1 MKQPN
6 ENVASALTRRH
17 FALWMTASG
26 LTACGGGGSGEAPA
40 PAPSA
45 PGPSSVSL
53 LAGGLGGSGFLAGT
67 GTQARLPSKLI
78 GPAFTRQGH
87 LWFTGEHLDVQRI
100 GKVSPEGT
108 LTYRAAQ
115 SGLLFAGGGVVD
127 EQDRY
132 LVAIPSAGLGPV
144 HVIYAV
150 EGDSLQIV
158 AGRVTTPTQPD
169 VMQDGKGPAAQ
180 ICRFE
185 SAVLG
190 GDGLVY
196 FLDRPLASAQ
206 WTLRTLAPDGTVTSL
221 LPAPNGSRLL
231 VSPTGAVR
239 RFTDPDSRVEWAELA
254 KPAPGVYAWTVL
266 PSNWPSGSA
275 VPLAPVKGSSDRYW
289 GYDAGTRTVAHYAL
303 DGTRQN
309 ARELPGQ
316 LEVAASNPAT
326 GHLAVRIHRDLGAPE
341 SWHYP
346 AELYLLD
353 PSQAPTAPLSAWVGQ
368 PDQLGYADGAGDAAR
383 FDFTYGAYAISEG
396 SGSLFLAVGAGTT
409 YGAAAPPVRSV
420 APSGQ
425 VASTA
430 LPYRRS
436 GLLAIAYG
444 YLLTYDR
451 VTNTVLRTP
460 KNGSGTAWEPWVQSP
475 VFAGYGGLQVL
486 RPDTTGLLWF
496 ATRTLPAGGGG
507 GSNPTGEGTSLIGT
521 ISATGQ
527 VQVLLGDPQQVYSAA
542 NYPPLAQRPWYLD
555 ITDIAFEGTASPVS
569 WVLCNRTVLT
579 SQGEFERYAPELV
592 RLEGATRQAFAL
604 PGLDTQ
610 RRELMPYQ
618 QLCVLPSRPGQVFL
632 SGPCGVYR
640 WTVAKGLELVAG
652 QADPTPGGVRL
663 GSLPASL
670 NLVKFISPG
679 PDANSLYVGSENS
692 VLVLRLNLPA

>member
-1 MKQPN
+1 M
-6 ENVASALTRRH
+6 
-17 FALWMTASG
+17 
-26 LTACGGGGSGEAPA
+26 
-40 PAPSA
+40 
-45 PGPSSVSL
+45 
-53 LAGGLGGSGFLAGT
+53 AGT
-67 GTQARLPSKLI
+67 GTQARLPVMLI
-78 GPAFTRQGH
+78 GPAFSSQGD
-87 LWFTGEHLDVQRI
+87 LWFAGEHLDVQRI
-100 GKVSPEGT
+100 GKVSPDGA
-108 LTYRAAQ
+108 LTYRPAQ
-115 SGLLFAGGGVVD
+115 AELPFAVAGVVD
-127 EQDRY
+127 AHNRY

-185 SAVLG
+185 SSVLG

-239 RFTDPDSRVEWAELA
+239 RFTDAESRVEWAELA
-254 KPAPGVYAWTVL
+254 KPASGVYAWNVL
-266 PSNWPSGSA
+266 PSSWPSGSA
-275 VPLAPVKGSSDRYW
+275 VPLAPVKGSADRYW
-289 GYDAGTRTVAHYAL
+289 GYDAAAKTLAHYAL

-309 ARELPGQ
+309 ARQLPGAP
-316 LEVAASNPAT
+316 EAAAVNPAT
-326 GHLAVRIHRDLGAPE
+326 GHIALSIRRDLPGAPL
-341 SWHYP
+341 YP

-353 PSQAPTAPLSAWVGQ
+353 PSQPPTAPLSAWVGL
-368 PDQLGYADGAGDAAR
+368 PDQLGHADGVGDAAR
-383 FDFTYGAYAISEG
+383 FDFTGGAHAVSEG
-396 SGSLFLAVGAGTT
+396 TGPLFVAVGAGTT
-409 YGAAAPPVRSV
+409 YGGAAPPVRTV

-425 VASTA
+425 VTSTT
-430 LPYRRS
+430 LPYRRT
-436 GLLAIAYG
+436 GLLAIVYG

-451 VTNTVLRTP
+451 ATNTVLRTP
-460 KNGSGTAWEPWVQSP
+460 KNGGGAVWEPWVKSP
-475 VFAGYGGLQVL
+475 LFAGYGGLQVL

-507 GSNPTGEGTSLIGT
+507 GSYPPGEGTSLIGT

-579 SQGEFERYAPELV
+579 SQGQFERYAPELV

-604 PGLDTQ
+604 PGLDIQ
-610 RRELMPYQ
+610 RSELMPYQ

-632 SGPCGVYR
+632 SSPCGVYR

-663 GSLPASL
+663 GALPASL

-692 VLVLRLNLPA
+692 VLRLTLPA

>member
-1 MKQPN
+1 MKQPS
-6 ENVASALTRRH
+6 ETVASALTRRH

-26 LTACGGGGSGEAPA
+26 LTACGGGGSGEAPAPA

-67 GTQARLPSKLI
+67 GTQARLPWKLI
-78 GPAFTRQGH
+78 GPAFTSQGH

-100 GKVSPEGT
+100 GKVSPDGA
-108 LTYRAAQ
+108 LTYRTPETELPA
-115 SGLLFAGGGVVD
+115 FVTGGVVD
-127 EQDRY
+127 VQDRY
-132 LVAIPSAGLGPV
+132 LVAIPVAGLGPV
-144 HVIYAV
+144 RVICTV
-150 EGDSLQIV
+150 QGDSLEIL
-158 AGRVTTPTQPD
+158 AGLATDPTQPD
-169 VMQDGKGPAAQ
+169 VMQDGKGRSAR
-180 ICRFE
+180 ICQFD
-185 SAVLG
+185 SPVLA
-190 GDGLVY
+190 GDGMVY
-196 FLDRPLASAQ
+196 FLDRTFLGPHEM
-206 WTLRTLAPDGTVTSL
+206 LRTLAPDGTVTSL
-221 LPAPNGSRLL
+221 LPAPVGSRLVL
-231 VSPTGAVR
+231 SPTGAVR
-239 RFTDPDSRVEWAELA
+239 KFIDVAGHVEWAELA
-254 KPAPGVYAWTVL
+254 NTAPGGYAWNVL

-275 VPLAPVKGSSDRYW
+275 VPLAPVKGSADRYW
-289 GYDAGTRTVAHYAL
+289 GYDAAARTVAHYAL

-309 ARELPGQ
+309 ARQLPGAP
-316 LEVAASNPAT
+316 EAAAANPAT
-326 GHLAVRIHRDLGAPE
+326 GQIALSIRRDLPGAPLF
-341 SWHYP
+341 P

-353 PSQAPTAPLSAWVGQ
+353 PSPAPTAPLSAWVGL
-368 PDQLGYADGAGDAAR
+368 PDQLGHADGVGDAAR
-383 FDFTYGAYAISEG
+383 FDFTGGAHAVSEG
-396 SGSLFLAVGAGTT
+396 SGPLFVAVGAGTT
-409 YGAAAPPVRSV
+409 YGGAAPPVRTV

-430 LPYRRS
+430 LPYRRT

-451 VTNTVLRTP
+451 STNTVLRTP
-460 KNGSGTAWEPWVQSP
+460 KNGSGTVWEPWVQSS

-640 WTVAKGLELVAG
+640 WTVAKDLELVAG

-692 VLVLRLNLPA
+692 VLRLGLPG